1 MLYFFPMTNKHCHLH
16 KKRSPRIAKLNAKN
30 SREIVNKKQ
39 IVIWKLRMLSNR
51 KAKIAQRS
59 YRTILNCKRKL
70 IFDIRYSYF
79 DTLKFWKTQQLHLP
93 VLANLSVWILALQ
106 ASLAASERVFSITGI
121 MNSKLRNRLSGE
133 SIESQVLVRSNVDL
147 LESNGYEFEDL
158 ESNDETIDE

>member
-1 MLYFFPMTNKHCHLH
+1 M
-16 KKRSPRIAKLNAKN
+16 
-30 SREIVNKKQ
+30 
-39 IVIWKLRMLSNR
+39 
-51 KAKIAQRS
+51 
-59 YRTILNCKRKL
+59 

-93 VLANLSVWILALQ
+93 VLATLSVWILALQ
-106 ASLAASERVFSITGI
+106 ASSAASERVFSITGI

>member
-1 MLYFFPMTNKHCHLH
+1 
-16 KKRSPRIAKLNAKN
+16 
-30 SREIVNKKQ
+30 
-39 IVIWKLRMLSNR
+39 
-51 KAKIAQRS
+51 
-59 YRTILNCKRKL
+59 
-70 IFDIRYSYF
+70 
-79 DTLKFWKTQQLHLP
+79 